1 MAAKQFAF
9 TFTEKD
15 LFRGYNVEVIR
26 DRVVQRKK
34 KSRKELCSKIFAD
47 TFFEILL
54 DIIKNNT
61 TFVVPLRYGEYAEIY
76 IERIEGDKFKEMY
89 KNGSFRKIDF
99 VMTDMGAYQM
109 MYKYRL
115 KDGTM
120 KSKPIYLSK
129 ELNELLIKY
138 INEGKEY
145 Y

>member
-1 MAAKQFAF
+1 MAAQQFAF

-61 TFVVPLRYGEYAEIY
+61 TFVVPLRYGEYAEIC
-76 IERIEGDKFKEMY
+76 IEPIEGDEFKEMY
-89 KNGSFRKIDF
+89 KKGSFKNVDYVASQF
-99 VMTDMGAYQM
+99 TAYM
-109 MYKYRL
+109 VKYKYRL
-115 KDGTM
+115 RDGRM
-120 KSKPIYLSK
+120 KTKPIYLSK
-129 ELNELLIKY
+129 ELNELLTKY
-138 INEGKEY
+138 TNEGKEY

>member
-1 MAAKQFAF
+1 MVGRQYAF

-15 LFRGYNVEVIR
+15 LFRGYNVDVIR
-26 DRVVQRKK
+26 ETVVKRKN

-61 TFVVPLRYGEYAEIY
+61 TFVVPLRYGEYAEIC
-76 IERIEGDKFKEMY
+76 IERIDGDKFKEMY
-89 KNGSFRKIDF
+89 RNGSFRDIDYII
-99 VMTDMGAYQM
+99 TNMGAYRMQ
-109 MYKYRL
+109 YKYRL
-115 KDGTM
+115 KNGTIV
-120 KSKPIYLSK
+120 SKPIYLSK
-129 ELNELLIKY
+129 ELNELLTKY

>member
-1 MAAKQFAF
+1 MAAQQWAF

-76 IERIEGDKFKEMY
+76 IERIESDIFKKMY
-89 KNGSFRKIDF
+89 NNGSFKNVDF
-99 VMTDMGAYQM
+99 IITNMGAYQM
-109 MYKYRL
+109 RYKYRL
-115 KDGTM
+115 KDGSM
-120 KSKPIYLSK
+120 RSKPIYLSK

>member
-54 DIIKNNT
+54 DIIQIIL
-61 TFVVPLRYGEYAEIY
+61 PLWYLW
-76 IERIEGDKFKEMY
+76 
-89 KNGSFRKIDF
+89 
-99 VMTDMGAYQM
+99 DMVNIQ
-109 MYKYRL
+109 KYVCN
-115 KDGTM
+115 
-120 KSKPIYLSK
+120 LSK
-129 ELNELLIKY
+129 VINLKRCIK
-138 INEGKEY
+138 KEVSKM
-145 Y
+145 

>member
-26 DRVVQRKK
+26 DRIVQRKK

-61 TFVVPLRYGEYAEIY
+61 TFVILIGLFHQKSPLR
-76 IERIEGDKFKEMY
+76 
-89 KNGSFRKIDF
+89 
-99 VMTDMGAYQM
+99 
-109 MYKYRL
+109 
-115 KDGTM
+115 
-120 KSKPIYLSK
+120 
-129 ELNELLIKY
+129 NEPQV
-138 INEGKEY
+138 
-145 Y
+145 